1 MKRSFTIFMILILVY
16 SMLVTVGLPAF
27 AEGASDGGSAGD
39 TFQDEIKETF
49 GFDMEAELAK
59 LKAWFDGSV
68 AKVQQF
74 LDQHKTIKTII
85 DFFVFA
91 VAVLI
96 VAPITLGLLIIA
108 YVVVSLFIVFAG
120 VLTAIIEL
128 VLGIIISLMPI

>member
-1 MKRSFTIFMILILVY
+1 
-16 SMLVTVGLPAF
+16 
-27 AEGASDGGSAGD
+27 
-39 TFQDEIKETF
+39 
-49 GFDMEAELAK
+49 MEAELAK
-59 LKAWFDGSV
+59 LQAWFDGSV

-74 LDQHKTIKTII
+74 LDQHKTIKTLI

-128 VLGIIISLMPI
+128 VLGIIVSLMPI